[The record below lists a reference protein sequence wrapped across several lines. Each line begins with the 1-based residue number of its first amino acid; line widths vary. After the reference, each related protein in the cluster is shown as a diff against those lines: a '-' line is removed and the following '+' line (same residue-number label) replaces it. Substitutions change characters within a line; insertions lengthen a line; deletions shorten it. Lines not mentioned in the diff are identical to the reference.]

1 MSVVFVLFL
10 FDEQAFEQLV
20 RPAIADFVPGS
31 SAGVVDLL
39 RRATEGTDPGAA
51 APDTNAGYD
60 RIFDEL
66 RADAQGRPRNRER
79 PSSYEVYSGRAH
91 PGIEDARESARFL
104 LEELRGSSFP
114 PNTRSALVWS
124 ATRALVDN
132 YCIPWSRFREPM
144 FRMTGSAGES
154 YLLEHGESPD
164 ALLSGGKDLELAKN
178 WDVHV
183 LLPSEA
189 RAWAERLSGW
199 GPPIPVRKRADYD
212 RLLALFDEAS
222 KGQGLRLA

>member
-91 PGIEDARESARFL
+91 PGIEDARESA
-104 LEELRGSSFP
+104 
-114 PNTRSALVWS
+114 
-124 ATRALVDN
+124 
-132 YCIPWSRFREPM
+132 SRFREPM